1 MFTNSNSAI
10 APACISIIRIRTKR
24 RRRRSIADWPAPVI
38 VNDDEEKALDLPAGE
53 FEIPIVL
60 QDRSFDDNNQLIY
73 GGGMHGQMV
82 GFQGDRILVNGRPD
96 YAIDVASRAYRL
108 RILNGSNSRIYKL
121 AWDDASPITVIGVDG
136 GLLERPE
143 TKPYVML
150 APGERLDVW
159 ADFSGRSVGSQLVMR
174 SAPFSG
180 VLPRMAQRMM
190 GGMMMRTEL
199 PVGADY
205 PLFTVRVAR
214 AVSDSPA
221 LPKSLTKIA
230 RLRVNDVANPNNPV
244 PIAISEAPMA
254 MLLNGRPYADDDIQ
268 PRERIPVDT
277 LQLIEIYHDSG
288 GMGGM
293 GMGRGMGMMGG
304 MGGMMS
310 MAHPIHLHGQQF
322 QILSRGFDDDAPDSY
337 ATMREGFVISGWK
350 DTALVTPGERVR
362 IIKPFGDFKGLFMYH
377 CHNLEHED
385 MGMMRQFLVE

>member
-1 MFTNSNSAI
+1 M
-10 APACISIIRIRTKR
+10 
-24 RRRRSIADWPAPVI
+24 
-38 VNDDEEKALDLPAGE
+38 
-53 FEIPIVL
+53 
-60 QDRSFDDNNQLIY
+60 
-73 GGGMHGQMV
+73 
-82 GFQGDRILVNGRPD
+82 
-96 YAIDVASRAYRL
+96 ASRAYRR

-143 TKPYVML
+143 IKPYLML

-159 ADFSGRSVGSQLVMR
+159 TDFSGRSIGSQLVMR

-199 PVGADY
+199 PVGGDY

-254 MLLNGRPYADDDIQ
+254 MLLNRRPYVDDDIQ
-268 PRERIPVDT
+268 PHERIPVDT
-277 LQLIEIYHDSG
+277 LQLIEIYHDNG

-293 GMGRGMGMMGG
+293 GVGMMGG
-304 MGGMMS
+304 MGGMIS
-310 MAHPIHLHGQQF
+310 M
-322 QILSRGFDDDAPDSY
+322 
-337 ATMREGFVISGWK
+337 
-350 DTALVTPGERVR
+350 R
-362 IIKPFGDFKGLFMYH
+362 IRFIYMASSSKF
-377 CHNLEHED
+377 
-385 MGMMRQFLVE
+385 